1 MIYCN
6 RTMIYNFFGGFYMTE
21 QNVTARKKGALEI
34 FENIVILFFVSSFIG
49 WIYEFFF
56 YIIVEHRVGNSG
68 FFFGPCLPIYGFG
81 ALLILLA
88 VQKFKKHP
96 ALVFLCACAVTG
108 VWEYF
113 VGAGMYALWQRRWWD
128 YTGLF
133 MNIGGFVCLRSVVS
147 FGVGAVLLVYLVE
160 PLVIKTSER
169 APSGIRHLACF
180 GTTAVFF
187 FDAAMTI
194 IFRVMRF

>member
-1 MIYCN
+1 MN
-6 RTMIYNFFGGFYMTE
+6 ERSNAE
-21 QNVTARKKGALEI
+21 RKQSALDI
-34 FENIVILFFVSSFIG
+34 FEKIVILFFISSVIG
-49 WIYEFFF
+49 WIYEFLF
-56 YIIVEHRVGNSG
+56 YIIVERRVGNSG

-81 ALLILLA
+81 ALFILLA
-88 VQKFKKHP
+88 VHKFKKYP

-108 VWEYF
+108 IWEYF

-147 FGVGAVLLVYLVE
+147 FGIGAVLLVYLVE
-160 PLVIKTSER
+160 PIFDR
-169 APSGIRHLACF
+169 AFDSAPRALRHLACF